1 MDFGPYIG
9 VGYVGGGMGGG
20 DLNNRSS
27 TLKTL
32 STSGI
37 VVRRIENKK
46 LKKVNILSELIV
58 HINGSLI

>member
-1 MDFGPYIG
+1 MRGR
-9 VGYVGGGMGGG
+9 

-32 STSGI
+32 STSSI

-46 LKKVNILSELIV
+46 LKKVNILSELI
-58 HINGSLI
+58 IYMNGSLI

>member
-1 MDFGPYIG
+1 
-9 VGYVGGGMGGG
+9 MGGG

-27 TLKTL
+27 TRKTL

-46 LKKVNILSELIV
+46 LKRLMYCLN
-58 HINGSLI
+58 

>member
-1 MDFGPYIG
+1 MRGK
-9 VGYVGGGMGGG
+9 

-32 STSGI
+32 STSSI

-46 LKKVNILSELIV
+46 LKKVNILSELIIY
-58 HINGSLI
+58 INGSLI